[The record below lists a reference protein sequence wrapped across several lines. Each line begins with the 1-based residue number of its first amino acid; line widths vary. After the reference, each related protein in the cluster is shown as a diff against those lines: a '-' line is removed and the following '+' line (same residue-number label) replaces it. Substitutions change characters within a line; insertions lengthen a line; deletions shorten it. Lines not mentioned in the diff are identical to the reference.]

1 MRNLILSSYHSPIL
15 HLHYQRYQ
23 RKKNTGIVT
32 HSSHP
37 NVSLPF
43 VEITG
48 RTKLSGGISETRE
61 NKNIAASRD

>member
-32 HSSHP
+32 W
-37 NVSLPF
+37 LWDY
-43 VEITG
+43 EY
-48 RTKLSGGISETRE
+48 
-61 NKNIAASRD
+61 IACAIYVKQYTL